1 MQDKTNRP
9 YKCSMCPKAF
19 VQPQSLNNHEERHK
33 RGRDVQKRYLCEV
46 CSKCFAQ
53 SGSLVAHMR
62 THTGVK
68 PYVCNVCSRAFTK
81 STYLQLHLRT
91 HSGEKPYICQYCSRA
106 FARANTLARH
116 ITMHTGEAKY
126 QCQICTKSFRR
137 LTSLNEH
144 TYTHTGQRPYACKIC
159 SKRYNNA
166 GSLYAHTKKCKAS
179 QENQEV
185 KEFSVA
191 LNPSD
196 NNSPVSNIQSD
207 NNLPADLIIFTEMR
221 TDETITDESL
231 MPEPPTCQFI
241 VADIHDEKSMSNNIL
256 DQFTVQEPDV
266 FNMNEK
272 QFKTPYYELYPS
284 M

>member
-1 MQDKTNRP
+1 
-9 YKCSMCPKAF
+9 
-19 VQPQSLNNHEERHK
+19 
-33 RGRDVQKRYLCEV
+33 
-46 CSKCFAQ
+46 
-53 SGSLVAHMR
+53 MR

-68 PYVCNVCSRAFTK
+68 PYVCNVCNRAFTK

-126 QCQICTKSFRR
+126 QCQICSKSFRR

-166 GSLYAHTKKCKAS
+166 GSLYAHTKKCKALQATSNQTMYPVPS
-179 QENQEV
+179 QLDINNIV
-185 KEFSVA
+185 
-191 LNPSD
+191 PSND
-196 NNSPVSNIQSD
+196 NNVVPQ
-207 NNLPADLIIFTEMR
+207 LLIFTDKKI
-221 TDETITDESL
+221 DETAINEVPT
-231 MPEPPTCQFI
+231 EPSTCQFMI
-241 VADIHDEKSMSNNIL
+241 ANINSKPMSTNMIES
-256 DQFTVQEPDV
+256 FTIQEPDV
-266 FNMNEK
+266 YNMNSK
-272 QFKTPYYELYPS
+272 QFKTPFYGLYTT

>member
-1 MQDKTNRP
+1 
-9 YKCSMCPKAF
+9 
-19 VQPQSLNNHEERHK
+19 
-33 RGRDVQKRYLCEV
+33 VQKRYLCEV

-166 GSLYAHTKKCKAS
+166 GSLYAHTKKCKAM
-179 QENQEV
+179 QVTANQTTY
-185 KEFSVA
+185 SVS
-191 LNPSD
+191 LHPND
-196 NNSPVSNIQSD
+196 NSVV
-207 NNLPADLIIFTEMR
+207 PANDGNTAPQLLIFTEKKI
-221 TDETITDESL
+221 DEIITDESITAV
-231 MPEPPTCQFI
+231 PPTCQYMI
-241 VADIHDEKSMSNNIL
+241 TNVHGQKPLPPNVLEPYTI
-256 DQFTVQEPDV
+256 QESDV
-266 FNMNEK
+266 YNMNSK
-272 QFKTPYYELYPS
+272 QFKTPYYGLYPN